1 MHLCT
6 LRATST
12 HTRPTMR
19 LRRAARACRL
29 SALVF
34 VMGASLAG
42 CAVSGDADTSAGPP
56 QHATATL
63 GPLPIAAPPL
73 PFADNPDPTLCGVP
87 RAWLDDEPA
96 WVAGLYAG
104 ELVQPVVYL
113 YDSHL
118 RNEVIGQIPHGGRVE
133 IELSQSNPELDFYR
147 VRSLDMQPVQEGWL
161 PAPFLSFEPVR

>member
-1 MHLCT
+1 MHLDT
-6 LRATST
+6 LRATSM
-12 HTRPTMR
+12 RTMR
-19 LRRAARACRL
+19 LRWAVQACRL
-29 SALVF
+29 SALVV

-42 CAVSGDADTSAGPP
+42 CGMRS
-56 QHATATL
+56 HAETATPPSPQATTTL
-63 GPLPIAAPPL
+63 APLPLAAPAL
-73 PFADNPDPTLCGVP
+73 PFADNPDPALCGVP

-96 WVAGLYAG
+96 WVTGEYGG

-133 IELSQSNPELDFYR
+133 IELSQSNPELDYYR

-161 PAPFLSFEPVR
+161 PAPFLSFEPVT